1 MTTDYDKKVY
11 ESLLGKVIGV
21 YLGRPFEGWD
31 KKTIEQRLGTIRGYV
46 HDRLN
51 VPLVVTD
58 DDISGTCTFIRAL
71 EDSGRYAETPE
82 AFFGETWL
90 NYMFERQC
98 ILWWGGKGI
107 STEHTAFLN
116 LKNGIP
122 SPESGSAARNSRIVA
137 EQIGAQIFIDAFGM
151 VAPGN
156 PALAVELAKKA
167 ARVSHDGE
175 AVYAAQ
181 VVAALVSLGFVER
194 DINRLL
200 DEAVKFI
207 PRDSLIAQIHRDVR
221 VWAAEDGDWRRT
233 YDRIAAK
240 YGYPLYGG
248 GCHVVPNH
256 AIMVMAWAY
265 SGNNF
270 HRAMSIIAT
279 AGWDTDCNA
288 ANVGSVMG
296 LVAGL
301 DGIVADYDYRT
312 PFADRVQIP
321 TAEGTDSASDVLR
334 IAGKIAAMGR
344 RIMGEAPLPEPKA
357 GAWHHFEMDG
367 ALHGYQ
373 TDDFSFEM
381 RGNAT
386 VSNRAFPTASG
397 SRHALEIA
405 FRTGSS
411 SFARVLTPTMIFN
424 PGGSAYAN
432 LSTPHLY
439 NGMTVRVQGAVR
451 SLTTPASLRLVAFTT
466 DDFGSRAS
474 ASLASD
480 WTPLA
485 ADKPFVAS
493 WEIRGCESAAI
504 VSFGF
509 EFASASVCQGV
520 VDVDSVSYDGNASV
534 SYEVAIPHRSPDNY
548 TGWISNL
555 DSVFGP
561 LPNFPEPAERIC
573 KNQGL
578 GFLVTGNRYWSDVSV
593 QAKFSSLLADA
604 AGLVLR
610 YQGTRRF
617 YAVVLAGR
625 TLQIRRYCHGMT
637 VLAETAYETAPGQFL
652 AMKAEAAGDRIA
664 VSIDGVERLS
674 AKDGALANG
683 GAGYCVESGVCAFRE
698 TRVVAATRSGL

>member
-1 MTTDYDKKVY
+1 M
-11 ESLLGKVIGV
+11 
-21 YLGRPFEGWD
+21 
-31 KKTIEQRLGTIRGYV
+31 
-46 HDRLN
+46 
-51 VPLVVTD
+51 VTD

-156 PALAVELAKKA
+156 PALAVALAEKA

-194 DINRLL
+194 DIGRLL
-200 DEAVKFI
+200 DKAVAFI

-221 VWAAEDGDWRRT
+221 AWAAADGDWRRT

-256 AIMVMAWAY
+256 AIMVMAWAC

-296 LVAGL
+296 LV
-301 DGIVADYDYRT
+301 
-312 PFADRVQIP
+312 
-321 TAEGTDSASDVLR
+321 
-334 IAGKIAAMGR
+334 
-344 RIMGEAPLPEPKA
+344 
-357 GAWHHFEMDG
+357 
-367 ALHGYQ
+367 
-373 TDDFSFEM
+373 
-381 RGNAT
+381 
-386 VSNRAFPTASG
+386 
-397 SRHALEIA
+397 
-405 FRTGSS
+405 
-411 SFARVLTPTMIFN
+411 
-424 PGGSAYAN
+424 
-432 LSTPHLY
+432 
-439 NGMTVRVQGAVR
+439 
-451 SLTTPASLRLVAFTT
+451 
-466 DDFGSRAS
+466 
-474 ASLASD
+474 
-480 WTPLA
+480 
-485 ADKPFVAS
+485 
-493 WEIRGCESAAI
+493 
-504 VSFGF
+504 
-509 EFASASVCQGV
+509 
-520 VDVDSVSYDGNASV
+520 
-534 SYEVAIPHRSPDNY
+534 
-548 TGWISNL
+548 
-555 DSVFGP
+555 
-561 LPNFPEPAERIC
+561 
-573 KNQGL
+573 
-578 GFLVTGNRYWSDVSV
+578 
-593 QAKFSSLLADA
+593 

-698 TRVVAATRSGL
+698 TRVVAKTRSGL